1 MKTMMTL
8 AFALFISAF
17 SVQAQDAAAIEKEA
31 RAKTDRL
38 AESLELTEEQNVLI
52 YRQNYELAQN
62 ASRLKKMDAP
72 KDEKESIGK
81 SYIKRYDQSMKEILD
96 EQQFEKYLKIR
107 ENNKDKAEERMR
119 K

>member
-1 MKTMMTL
+1 MMTL

-17 SVQAQDAAAIEKEA
+17 SLQAQDASAIEKEA
-31 RAKTDRL
+31 RAKTDKL
-38 AESLELTEEQNVLI
+38 AESLELTEEQDVLI

-62 ASRLKKMDAP
+62 AARLKKMDAP

-81 SYIKRYDQSMKEILD
+81 SYMKRYDQSLKDILD
-96 EQQFEKYLKIR
+96 EGQYEKYLKIR
-107 ENNKDKAEERMR
+107 DNKKDKAYERMS